1 MSPLE
6 WLNPNLHH
14 TMRHPCNDM
23 QHGAMQHGM
32 PCIMPRTIPPCNL
45 PFIAS
50 SIMPCSVPMAAHR
63 MLVLLSRKE
72 LHARAG
78 FICTTLHIRP
88 PAALDQFSSRRLFLE
103 YTMAPLWRVCRS
115 CVGVVSQS
123 ENVQSH
129 KFWSA
134 QRMYSGSLVSQD
146 GHGCVHDA
154 VTCQTAF
161 EPTRRLWVC
170 TRTTDIFRRMISFR
184 YERSKRKAC
193 AACHL

>member
-129 KFWSA
+129 QVLERAAYVQWQPSVSRWTRLCPRCCDLSNGLRTHPSA
-134 QRMYSGSLVSQD
+134 LGLYPN
-146 GHGCVHDA
+146 H
-154 VTCQTAF
+154 
-161 EPTRRLWVC
+161 
-170 TRTTDIFRRMISFR
+170 
-184 YERSKRKAC
+184 
-193 AACHL
+193 